1 VAIGACVST
10 FGTLNGFTLLTGQVP
25 LAAAQDGLFPRRF
38 GQLTKAGTPGFGLVF
53 SNLLA
58 SGLVATNFTRGL
70 VEAFTFIIL
79 LATLTTLVP
88 YVFCA
93 LAEFMLYLR
102 NPAAYGGHGLGRS
115 GVIAAIAF
123 TYSLWAIYG
132 AGADVVYY
140 GFLLLVA
147 GVPVYV
153 GIKWSRAA
161 IPALGETRSSG

>member
-1 VAIGACVST
+1 M
-10 FGTLNGFTLLTGQVP
+10 
-25 LAAAQDGLFPRRF
+25 
-38 GQLTKAGTPGFGLVF
+38 
-53 SNLLA
+53 
-58 SGLVATNFTRGL
+58 NFIRGL
-70 VEAFTFIIL
+70 VEAFTFIVL

-102 NPAAYGGHGLGRS
+102 NPGACGGRGLGRS

-123 TYSLWAIYG
+123 AYALWAIYG

-140 GFLLLVA
+140 GFLLLVG

-153 GIKWSRAA
+153 GIRWSRAA
-161 IPALGETRSSG
+161 IPAPADTQPSAERLLERRRA

>member
-1 VAIGACVST
+1 M
-10 FGTLNGFTLLTGQVP
+10 
-25 LAAAQDGLFPRRF
+25 
-38 GQLTKAGTPGFGLVF
+38 
-53 SNLLA
+53 
-58 SGLVATNFTRGL
+58 NFTRGL

-102 NPAAYGGHGLGRS
+102 NPSAYGGRGLGRS

-123 TYSLWAIYG
+123 AYSLWAIYG

-140 GFLLLVA
+140 GFLLLLA
-147 GVPVYV
+147 GVPVFV
-153 GIKWSRAA
+153 GIKWRQ
-161 IPALGETRSSG
+161 PATLAPADSRSSG